1 MVNRAKTCLRSP
13 PASGMVG
20 AAAPDARAKRHQMIL
35 LQNGPGGRPALF
47 DAPRAVIR
55 AGSAAEVAP
64 ALAQAEQALAAGHWV
79 AGMLAYEAGF
89 ALEPA
94 LAGLQRAAGPL
105 VHLGVYD
112 APSDGRGTLARA
124 EAEAV
129 DAHLTAP
136 VPALPRAAHAEAIAR
151 ALELIRAGD
160 CYQVNL
166 TFPLTAAAQGTPL
179 GLFAAL
185 SRVQPVGHGGV
196 VCLPEAPALV
206 SLSPE
211 SFFATDAAGGIT
223 VRPMKGTRPRHPDPA
238 QDAALAAELRSAV
251 KDRAENLMIVDL
263 MRNDLSRIC
272 HVGSVRVP
280 QLFAVESF
288 ATVHQMVSEVRGRL
302 LPGTG
307 FADILRAIFPCGSI
321 TGAPK
326 IRAMQIIHDLEPQP
340 RGAYCGAIGWAGPDG
355 SSAFNVAIRTLV
367 LHPGGAVTLNVGGGV
382 VADSTAEGE
391 WEEALWKARFA
402 RVT

>member
-1 MVNRAKTCLRSP
+1 
-13 PASGMVG
+13 
-20 AAAPDARAKRHQMIL
+20 MIL

-47 DAPRAVIR
+47 DAPRALIR
-55 AGSAAEVAP
+55 ANSAAEVAP
-64 ALAQAEQALAAGHWV
+64 ALQEAEAVLASGQWV
-79 AGMLAYEAGF
+79 AGMLAYEAGL
-89 ALEPA
+89 ALEPT
-94 LAGLQRAAGPL
+94 LARLQRKAGPL

-112 APSDGRGTLARA
+112 APREATGTLARA
-124 EAEAV
+124 EAEAA
-129 DAHLTAP
+129 DARLTSP
-136 VPALPRAAHAEAIAR
+136 IPALPRAAHAEAIGR

-166 TFPLTAAAQGTPL
+166 TFPLTAEAQGTPL
-179 GLFAAL
+179 GLYAAL

-196 VCLPEAPALV
+196 VALPNAPALV

-211 SFFATDAAGGIT
+211 SFFSTDAAGQIT

-238 QDAALAAELRSAV
+238 QDAALADGLRAAV

-272 HVGSVRVP
+272 RVGSVRVP
-280 QLFAVESF
+280 HLFAVESF
-288 ATVHQMVSEVRGRL
+288 ATLHQMVSEVRGQL
-302 LPGTG
+302 LPGMG
-307 FADILRAIFPCGSI
+307 LAGILRAIFPCGSI

-326 IRAMQIIHDLEPQP
+326 IRAMQILHDLEPQP

-355 SSAFNVAIRTLV
+355 ASAFNVAIRTLT
-367 LHPGGAVTLNVGGGV
+367 LQPGGAVTLNVGGGV
-382 VADSTAEGE
+382 VADSTADGE

>member
-1 MVNRAKTCLRSP
+1 
-13 PASGMVG
+13 
-20 AAAPDARAKRHQMIL
+20 MIL
-35 LQNGPGGRPALF
+35 LQNGPGGHPALF
-47 DAPRAVIR
+47 DAPRALIR
-55 AGSAAEVAP
+55 AGSAAEVEP
-64 ALAQAEQALAAGHWV
+64 ALRQAESALAAGHWV
-79 AGMLAYEAGF
+79 AGVLAYEAGY

-94 LAGLQRAAGPL
+94 LAGLQRQGAGPL
-105 VHLGVYD
+105 LHLGVYD
-112 APSDGRGTLARA
+112 APLPAGAVLARA
-124 EAEAV
+124 EAEAPG
-129 DAHLTAP
+129 ATLTAP
-136 VPALPRAAHAEAIAR
+136 TPALPRAAHAEAMAR
-151 ALELIRAGD
+151 ALDLIRAGD

-166 TFPLTAAAQGTPL
+166 TFPLTARATGTPL
-179 GLFAAL
+179 GLYAGL
-185 SRVQPVGHGGV
+185 SRVQPVGHGAV
-196 VCLPEAPALV
+196 VALPDAPALV

-238 QDAALAAELRSAV
+238 QDAALAAELRNAV

-272 HVGSVRVP
+272 RVGSVKVP
-280 QLFAVESF
+280 QLFTVESF
-288 ATVHQMVSEVRGRL
+288 ATVHQMVSEVRGQL
-302 LPGTG
+302 VPGTG

-326 IRAMQIIHDLEPQP
+326 IRAMQILHELEPAP

-355 SSAFNVAIRTLV
+355 ASAFNVAIRTLT
-367 LHPGGAVTLNVGGGV
+367 LLPGGEVAMNVGGGV

-402 RVT
+402 RLT

>member
-1 MVNRAKTCLRSP
+1 
-13 PASGMVG
+13 
-20 AAAPDARAKRHQMIL
+20 
-35 LQNGPGGRPALF
+35 
-47 DAPRAVIR
+47 
-55 AGSAAEVAP
+55 
-64 ALAQAEQALAAGHWV
+64 
-79 AGMLAYEAGF
+79 MLAYEAGH

-94 LAGLQRAAGPL
+94 LAGLQRTGTGPL
-105 VHLGVYD
+105 VHLGIYD
-112 APSDGRGTLARA
+112 APQEATGTLARA
-124 EAEAV
+124 QTEAAG
-129 DAHLTAP
+129 AGLTAP
-136 VPALPRAAHAEAIAR
+136 VPTLPRAAHAAAIAR

-166 TFPLTAAAQGTPL
+166 TFPLTATARGTPL
-179 GLFAAL
+179 GLYAAL
-185 SRVQPVGHGGV
+185 SRVQPVGHGAV
-196 VCLPEAPALV
+196 VALPDAPALV

-238 QDAALAAELRSAV
+238 QDAALAADLRAAV

-272 HVGSVRVP
+272 RVGSVKVP
-280 QLFAVESF
+280 RLFDVESY
-288 ATVHQMVSEVRGRL
+288 ATVHQMVSEVRGQL

-307 FADILRAIFPCGSI
+307 LAGILRAIFPCGSI

-326 IRAMQIIHDLEPQP
+326 IRAMQILHELEPAP

-355 SSAFNVAIRTLV
+355 ASAFNVAIRTLT
-367 LHPGGAVTLNVGGGV
+367 LCPGGAVTLNVGGGV
-382 VADSTAEGE
+382 VADSTADGE

-402 RVT
+402 RVS

>member
-1 MVNRAKTCLRSP
+1 
-13 PASGMVG
+13 
-20 AAAPDARAKRHQMIL
+20 MIL
-35 LQNGPGGRPALF
+35 LQDGPGGRPALF
-47 DAPRAVIR
+47 DVPRAVIR
-55 AGSAAEVAP
+55 ARRAADVLP
-64 ALAQAEQALAAGHWV
+64 ALRRAEQALAAGHWV
-79 AGMLAYEAGF
+79 AGLLAYEAGQ

-94 LAGLQRAAGPL
+94 LAGLRRAPSGPL
-105 VHLGVYD
+105 VHLGIYD
-112 APSDGRGTLARA
+112 APLPADAALARA
-124 EAEAV
+124 GAEAA
-129 DAHLTAP
+129 DARLGAP
-136 VPALPRAAHAEAIAR
+136 EPALPRAAHAAAIAR
-151 ALELIRAGD
+151 ALDLIRAGD

-166 TFPLTAAAQGTPL
+166 TFPLTASFQGTPL

-185 SRVQPVGHGGV
+185 SRVQPVGHGAV
-196 VCLPEAPALV
+196 VVLPDAPALV

-223 VRPMKGTRPRHPDPA
+223 VRPMKGTRPRHADPA
-238 QDAALAAELRSAV
+238 RDAALAADLRGAA

-272 HVGSVRVP
+272 RVGSVRVP

-288 ATVHQMVSEVRGRL
+288 ATLHQMVSEVRGTL

-326 IRAMQIIHDLEPQP
+326 IRAMQIIHELEPRA

-355 SSAFNVAIRTLV
+355 ASAFNVAIRTLT

-402 RVT
+402 RLT